1 LRDGA
6 RGVARSIESNDR
18 GLGERMN
25 NALKAGAL
33 AIYLL
38 AVVGAGGF
46 LPAGIA
52 SALRLVALVLLALH
66 VLELLVAFKHIQRYP
81 GPLID
86 SVALTLLFGFR
97 HWLPLKQGA

>member
-1 LRDGA
+1 VVVVLRDGA

-52 SALRLVALVLLALH
+52 SALRLVA
-66 VLELLVAFKHIQRYP
+66 FKHIQRYP

-86 SVALTLLFGFR
+86 SVALTLLFGFL